1 MSRQN
6 KIPHFLYDWRSAL
19 VAFPAMF
26 LYCGFLP
33 VLKFCGIVS
42 LSWFWAL
49 APIWMPFVAFWLIV
63 GFICFVVLV
72 TELGF
77 EILPDENLLD
87 GKKNTEV

>member
-33 VLKFCGIVS
+33 VLKLCRIVS

-49 APIWMPFVAFWLIV
+49 APVWMPFVGFWLIV
-63 GFICFVVLV
+63 GFVCFAVLV

-77 EILPDENLLD
+77 EILPDENIFD
-87 GKKNTEV
+87 GKKKNEV